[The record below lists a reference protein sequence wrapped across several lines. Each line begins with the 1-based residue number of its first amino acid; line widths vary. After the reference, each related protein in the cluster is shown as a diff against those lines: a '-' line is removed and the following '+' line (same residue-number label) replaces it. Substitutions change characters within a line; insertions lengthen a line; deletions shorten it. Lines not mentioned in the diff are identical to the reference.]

1 MSPSSALGDQARQL
15 ATIQRS
21 IEAQGYHIEVC
32 VGPAAG
38 RFIAQAEISRHG
50 RLAAHLLGSF
60 ELTEEAAELALLS
73 RFEVFVAFFLEDRP

>member
-15 ATIQRS
+15 AAIQRL
-21 IEAQGYHIEVC
+21 IEAQGYRIEIR

-50 RLAAHLLGSF
+50 HLAAHLLGSF

-73 RFEVFVAFFLEDRP
+73 RFEVFVSHFMEDGP

>member
-1 MSPSSALGDQARQL
+1 MSPSSTLGPQAQQL
-15 ATIQRS
+15 AAFQRL
-21 IEAQGYHIEVC
+21 IEAQGYRIEVR

-73 RFEVFVAFFLEDRP
+73 RFEVFVAFFMEDRP